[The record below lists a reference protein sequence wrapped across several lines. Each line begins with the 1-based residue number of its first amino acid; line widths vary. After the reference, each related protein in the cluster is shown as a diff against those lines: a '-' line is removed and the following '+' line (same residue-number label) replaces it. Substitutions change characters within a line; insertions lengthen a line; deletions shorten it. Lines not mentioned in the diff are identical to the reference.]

1 MELDASVYKGWPL
14 KGYYYRYSKI
24 MRMDKYLW
32 CIRLAKTRSIASKL
46 CDAGK
51 VRIKGV
57 EVKPSKEINP
67 TDQFELRDIPI
78 WRSYTCLTIPKSR
91 VGPKLVSEY
100 AEQTTSEEDLKQI
113 LRVQEMNRQNKFQ
126 GIVGR
131 PTKKTRRNLD
141 KFRDIE

>member
-1 MELDASVYKGWPL
+1 MYK
-14 KGYYYRYSKI
+14 YRYSKF
-24 MRMDKYLW
+24 MRIDKYLW

-51 VRIKGV
+51 VKISGV
-57 EVKPSKEINP
+57 EAKPSKEIKLNE
-67 TDQFELRDIPI
+67 QFELRDIPI
-78 WRSYTCLTIPKSR
+78 WRSYKCINIPKSR
-91 VGPKLVSEY
+91 VGAKLVSEY
-100 AEQTTSEEDLKQI
+100 VEQTTSDEDLEQI
-113 LRVQEMNRQNKFQ
+113 RLVQEMNRQNKFQ

>member
-1 MELDASVYKGWPL
+1 
-14 KGYYYRYSKI
+14 

-78 WRSYTCLTIPKSR
+78 WRSYTCLSIPKSR
-91 VGPKLVSEY
+91 VGAKLVSEY
-100 AEQTTSEEDLKQI
+100 VEQTTPEEDLQQI
-113 LRVQEMNRQNKFQ
+113 LRVQKMNRQNKFQ